1 MLGAGGPVL
10 LSVDEIIVAVT
21 HRGRPQCERVG
32 ARRRFGDAER
42 LQTKR
47 ARRDLRPIML
57 LLLLATVAQHGIHDV
72 HLRVASR
79 SVAAARLDLLHNDCR
94 RGEITTRTAIS
105 LRPELDRKTVVSGTL
120 L

>member
-1 MLGAGGPVL
+1 MLGAGGPDL
-10 LSVDEIIVAVT
+10 LSVDDIIVAVT

-47 ARRDLRPIML
+47 ARRDLRQIML

-79 SVAAARLDLLHNDCR
+79 SVRSEEHTSELQSLIR
-94 RGEITTRTAIS
+94 IS
-105 LRPELDRKTVVSGTL
+105 YAVLCLNTKKK
-120 L
+120 

>member
-1 MLGAGGPVL
+1 MLGAGGPDL
-10 LSVDEIIVAVT
+10 LSVDDIIVAVT

-42 LQTKR
+42 LPTQR
-47 ARRDLRPIML
+47 ARRDLRQILL

-79 SVAAARLDLLHNDCR
+79 SVAAARLDLLHRSEEPTSDLQFLM
-94 RGEITTRTAIS
+94 RTSYAVFC
-105 LRPELDRKTVVSGTL
+105 LKK
-120 L
+120 